1 MTENMHGILLCVLLC
16 ALFLLLASL
25 AHAMKKHRRRIEA
38 IEGRMALEALLK
50 DAQ

>member
-1 MTENMHGILLCVLLC
+1 MTDNMHGVLIS

-38 IEGRMALEALLK
+38 IEGRIALEAQLK
-50 DAQ
+50 AVQ

>member
-1 MTENMHGILLCVLLC
+1 MNDNMHGALIS

-25 AHAMKKHRRRIEA
+25 AHAMKNHRRRIEA
-38 IEGRMALEALLK
+38 IEGRIALEALLK